1 MYINWKSIW
10 KFVLIGSITLIFE
23 VAVIAIS
30 EQSNVWFIVF
40 SSIIM
45 LFVSLGTVQLS
56 FIGLEKIKRILF
68 VKKTSPKI
76 SHRFKLSKD
85 NELSLYIHNPKWAKD
100 INVLYQF
107 KKFADY
113 QGKEYI
119 KKYPSDLKLLN
130 HLNEGTEHTLAL
142 GRLTHNDTREVKIG
156 IYKDGKLALFF
167 GNALL
172 TGFRDGTFEYVV
184 SCSGEYRNEKF
195 TNPDFSVWLTIK
207 DGVLIKMAKEL

>member
-1 MYINWKSIW
+1 MDNDNEKAIAFYT
-10 KFVLIGSITLIFE
+10 VLIFGLGVIVTLDTAYQISALTMLIQGFFFTAVMYVAIKTPLIRSSFE
-23 VAVIAIS
+23 KLKIVYKPKVKH
-30 EQSNVWFIVF
+30 WF
-40 SSIIM
+40 
-45 LFVSLGTVQLS
+45 
-56 FIGLEKIKRILF
+56 E
-68 VKKTSPKI
+68 
-76 SHRFKLSKD
+76 LSKD
-85 NELSLYIHNPKWAKD
+85 NELNLYIHNPGWAKD
-100 INVLYQF
+100 TNVLYQF
-107 KKFADY
+107 KRFADY
-113 QGKEYI
+113 RGMEYI

-156 IYKDGKLALFF
+156 IYRDGKLALFF